1 MHHGGRRR
9 GRHLEGERAGLLW
22 GAIEDDDV
30 RAPLGGWPR
39 HRAACEGRLAESRG
53 ATFDDA
59 LASGR
64 HLSLDDAVALA
75 LDGA

>member
-1 MHHGGRRR
+1 MLACVAGVR
-9 GRHLEGERAGLLW
+9 GEADRAGRLW

-39 HRAACEGRLAESRG
+39 HRASCEARLVAACDGPV
-53 ATFDDA
+53 FDAA

-75 LDGA
+75 LGDA